1 MPELPEVEHVKRGL
15 SPKVEGL
22 IIEEV
27 TFSDTVIQ
35 AHEAGRKAVVK
46 GEGLDAFRFAVTQ
59 KEISAIDRR
68 SKYLLFRLGR
78 LEDEMLILS
87 HLGMTGAWFVVN
99 ELGEILEDR
108 FRNHVHVI
116 FNLSNG
122 QKLVYS
128 DIRRFG
134 EMRFLPSEDAHPP
147 LAEIGPEPFDEDAE
161 IRFLAALMLP
171 KFSRKPVKES
181 IMHHSVVAGC
191 GNIYATEALF
201 RAGVSPKRRTD
212 RLSLKKK
219 RELFHHIVDVLKE
232 GIAAG
237 GSSISDYRNVNGE
250 AGGMQER
257 LQMYAKSTCPVCG
270 SAVKKAVVGGRTSHY
285 CTTCQK

>member
-15 SPKVEGL
+15 SPKIEGL
-22 IIEEV
+22 TIQEV
-27 TFSDTVIQ
+27 TFSETVMK

-46 GEGLDAFRFAVTQ
+46 GEGLDAFKFAVEK

-68 SKYLLFRLGR
+68 SKYLLFRLGH
-78 LEDEMLILS
+78 EDGGMLILS
-87 HLGMTGAWFVVN
+87 HLGMTGAWFVVE

-116 FNLSNG
+116 FELSNH

-161 IRFLAALMLP
+161 IRFLAALTLP
-171 KFSRKPVKES
+171 KFARKPIKEA

-201 RAGVSPKRRTD
+201 RARVSPKRRTD

-219 RELFHHIVDVLKE
+219 KELFQHIVDVLQE

-257 LQMYAKSTCPVCG
+257 LQMYAKSVCPVCA
-270 SAVKKAVVGGRTSHY
+270 SPVKKAVIGGRTSHY

>member
-15 SPKVEGL
+15 APKIEGL
-22 IIEEV
+22 TIKEV
-27 TFSDTVIQ
+27 SFSETVIK

-46 GEGLDAFRFAVTQ
+46 GEGLDSFKFAVENS
-59 KEISAIDRR
+59 EIASIERR
-68 SKYLLFRLGR
+68 SKYLLFRLG
-78 LEDEMLILS
+78 DDGMLILS

-116 FNLSNG
+116 FTLSND

-134 EMRFLPSEDAHPP
+134 EMRFLPSEEAHPP

-161 IRFLAALMLP
+161 FRFLAALTLP
-171 KFSRKPVKES
+171 RFARKAIKES
-181 IMHHSVVAGC
+181 IMHHSVIAGC

-219 RELFHHIVDVLKE
+219 KELFQHIVDVLHE

-257 LQMYAKSTCPVCG
+257 LQMYAKSVCPVCE
-270 SAVKKAVVGGRTSHY
+270 SPVKKAVVGGRTSHY